1 MITFFY
7 NLYQAIFGTITR
19 LTKGW
24 FVGLA
29 ARLTFLAVF
38 FFYYTNS
45 FFTKVGEGFLGFF
58 QIQGGAYFQIVP
70 KAVEAAGYDPANV
83 SFMSHVMVFFGTYME
98 IILPVLIIIGL
109 FTRAAALGMIG
120 FMAVQTFVD
129 ITVHGADEKTI
140 GAWFDN
146 DPSSLLSDQRV
157 LWVFV
162 MLVLVIKGAGYLSL
176 DHLLGR
182 KYASPKFYD

>member
-7 NLYQAIFGTITR
+7 NLYQAVFGTITR

-45 FFTKVGEGFLGFF
+45 FFTKVGEGVAGFF

-70 KAVEAAGYDPANV
+70 GAMELAEYDPGNV
-83 SFMSHVMVFFGTYME
+83 SFLSHAMVFFGTYME
-98 IILPVLIIIGL
+98 IILPVLVIIGL

-120 FMAVQTFVD
+120 FMMVQTYVD
-129 ITVHGADEKTI
+129 INFHGADEKTL
-140 GAWFDN
+140 GALFDR
-146 DPSSLLSDQRV
+146 DPSSLISDQRT
-157 LWVFV
+157 LWIFV